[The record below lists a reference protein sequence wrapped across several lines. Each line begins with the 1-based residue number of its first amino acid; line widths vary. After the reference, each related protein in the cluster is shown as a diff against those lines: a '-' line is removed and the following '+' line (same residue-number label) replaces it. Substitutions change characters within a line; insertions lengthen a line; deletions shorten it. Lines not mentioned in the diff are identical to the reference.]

1 MAPDAQG
8 ARGWPMSRRLRLIL
22 LICGG
27 IVLAALLTLV
37 VVVYLLL
44 QPERFTSMLQSQ
56 AQNIGL
62 ELHLAEP
69 ASPSLFPSPALE
81 LRGIT
86 LNAQR
91 ATTPIL
97 LAARGRLALPWRTL
111 FGGPTVISQLQI
123 EAPRVDLDA
132 LQAWLDE
139 LPPSKPGKVLD
150 IPRIDTG
157 VSIRRGS
164 IVRGNSLLL
173 SNLDLEAGHLV
184 SGQPFPLQLSAR
196 TPSGLPLTLRLS
208 STPRI
213 DGGTL
218 ELQDIALHLEQG
230 ARLAMSL
237 GGSARW
243 NGAAHSAAN
252 LAGTLDEADAGQY
265 RISLQLTPASATQPS
280 LLLAKL
286 GGPGN
291 HANVELPPQEF
302 AAWWG
307 RVTNN
312 DDPQLAL
319 PPGRADV
326 RIDKLQTGRVSVRGL
341 SITTVAD
348 EPAASAS
355 AGPASAASA
364 PKSPQAA
371 TPARR

>member
-1 MAPDAQG
+1 
-8 ARGWPMSRRLRLIL
+8 MSQRLRLIL

-27 IVLAALLTLV
+27 VVLAALLSLV

-44 QPERFTSMLQSQ
+44 QPERFTSMLQAQ
-56 AQNIGL
+56 AHNIGL

-69 ASPSLFPSPALE
+69 ASPSLFPRPALE

-139 LPPSKPGKVLD
+139 LPPSKPGKTLD

-157 VSIRRGS
+157 ISISRGS
-164 IVRGNSLLL
+164 IVRGNALLL
-173 SNLDLEAGHLV
+173 SNLDLQAGHLV

-196 TPSGLPLTLRLS
+196 TRSGLPLTLRLS

-213 DGGTL
+213 DGGML
-218 ELQDIALHLEQG
+218 ELQDVALHVAQG
-230 ARLAMSL
+230 ARVAMNL
-237 GGSARW
+237 GGSIRW

-265 RISLQLTPASATQPS
+265 QVSLQLTPATATQTS
-280 LLLAKL
+280 LLVAKL
-286 GGPGN
+286 DGPGN
-291 HANVELPPQEF
+291 HANIELPPQELL
-302 AAWWG
+302 AWWSG
-307 RVTNN
+307 ITSR
-312 DDPQLAL
+312 DDPQLTL
-319 PPGRADV
+319 PPGRADIRV
-326 RIDKLQTGRVSVRGL
+326 DKLQTGSVSVQGL
-341 SITTVAD
+341 SITTVD
-348 EPAASAS
+348 DQPAAAAS
-355 AGPASAASA
+355 AGPASAASVA
-364 PKSPQAA
+364 ATPKAA

>member
-1 MAPDAQG
+1 M
-8 ARGWPMSRRLRLIL
+8 RGWRMSRRLQLVL

-27 IVLAALLTLV
+27 VVLAALLVLV

-44 QPERFTSMLQSQ
+44 QPERFTTMLQAQ

-69 ASPSLFPSPALE
+69 ASPSLFPRPALE

-91 ATTPIL
+91 ANKPIL

-139 LPPSKPGKVLD
+139 LPPSKPGKALD

-157 VSIRRGS
+157 VNISRGS
-164 IVRGNSLLL
+164 IVRGNELLL
-173 SNLDLEAGHLV
+173 SNLDLRAGHLV

-213 DGGTL
+213 DGGML
-218 ELQDIALHLEQG
+218 ELQDVALHLEQG
-230 ARLAMSL
+230 ARLAMDMR
-237 GGSARW
+237 GSARW

-252 LAGTLDEADAGQY
+252 LTGTLDEADAGKYQV
-265 RISLQLTPASATQPS
+265 SLQLTPATATQAA
-280 LLLAKL
+280 LLVAKL
-286 GGPGN
+286 DGPGN
-291 HANVELPPQEF
+291 HANVELPPQEL

-307 RVTNN
+307 RVTDK
-312 DDPQLAL
+312 DDPQLVL
-319 PPGRADV
+319 PPGRADI
-326 RIDKLQTGRVSVRGL
+326 RIDKLQTGGVSVQGL
-341 SITTVAD
+341 SITTIAD
-348 EPAASAS
+348 EPAAATS
-355 AGPASAASA
+355 AGPAPTGSAAAA
-364 PKSPQAA
+364 PKAA